1 MAPELGA
8 TAIEPQS
15 LRSSVLV
22 LVALAVSVAASAS
35 ANVSSCFFI
44 VVSVLIYV
52 SAAKV
57 AYSIY
62 IETAYLF
69 VKEENR
75 SFCNQIFHHFIMLF
89 SFIVSK
95 TRSPRICAPRASAHV
110 RLHSTA
116 LLQG

>member
-52 SAAKV
+52 SVAKV

-62 IETAYLF
+62 IESAYLF
-69 VKEENR
+69 VKVENR
-75 SFCNQIFHHFIMLF
+75 SYLSGM
-89 SFIVSK
+89 
-95 TRSPRICAPRASAHV
+95 AHTSLMV
-110 RLHSTA
+110 R
-116 LLQG
+116 